1 MAEVE
6 KFPSNSYTNRTEKKP
21 KKEIKPVVKNE
32 VRIQK
37 KGLGEKFSE
46 TFLQADIQ
54 SVKNSVIFDI
64 LIPAAKDMFSDMTKG
79 LVDGLLYGE
88 RRGSRTYRDRG
99 SSRVYRKYDDC
110 YDEQPR
116 RRRREDDDPPFAS
129 SRSIVDNL
137 IFKTRGEAEEVL
149 SNAIDYIE
157 EYDSISV
164 KDLYAYANKKSDFT
178 KEKYGWYDL
187 SSASVERIR
196 EGYLLKL
203 PKPVVID

>member
-64 LIPAAKDMFSDMTKG
+64 LIPAAKDMLSDMTKG
-79 LVDGLLYGE
+79 LVDGLLYGD

>member
-6 KFPSNSYTNRTEKKP
+6 KYPSNSYTNRMDKKP

-64 LIPAAKDMFSDMTKG
+64 LIPAAKDMLSDMTKG
-79 LVDGLLYGE
+79 LVDGLLYGD
-88 RRGSRTYRDRG
+88 RHGSRTYRDRG
-99 SSRVYRKYDDC
+99 SSRVYRKYDNC

>member
-6 KFPSNSYTNRTEKKP
+6 KYPSNSYTNRMDKKP

-99 SSRVYRKYDDC
+99 SSRVYRRYDDC
-110 YDEQPR
+110 YDDRPR
-116 RRRREDDDPPFAS
+116 RRQREDDDPPFAS

>member
-6 KFPSNSYTNRTEKKP
+6 KYPSNSYTNRMNKKP

-64 LIPAAKDMFSDMTKG
+64 LIPAAKDMLSDMTKG
-79 LVDGLLYGE
+79 LVDGLLYGD

-110 YDEQPR
+110 YDDRPR
-116 RRRREDDDPPFAS
+116 RRQREDDDPPFAS

>member
-1 MAEVE
+1 M
-6 KFPSNSYTNRTEKKP
+6 EKKP

-64 LIPAAKDMFSDMTKG
+64 LIPAAKDMLSDMTKG
-79 LVDGLLYGE
+79 LVDGLLYGD

-116 RRRREDDDPPFAS
+116 RKRREDDDPPFAS

>member
-99 SSRVYRKYDDC
+99 SSRVYRRYDDC
-110 YDEQPR
+110 YDDRPR
-116 RRRREDDDPPFAS
+116 RRQREDDDPPFAS

>member
-6 KFPSNSYTNRTEKKP
+6 KYPSNSYTNRTEKKP

-64 LIPAAKDMFSDMTKG
+64 LIPAAKDMLSDMTKG
-79 LVDGLLYGE
+79 LVDGLLYGD

>member
-1 MAEVE
+1 M
-6 KFPSNSYTNRTEKKP
+6 EKKP

-99 SSRVYRKYDDC
+99 SSRVYRRYDDC
-110 YDEQPR
+110 YDDRPR
-116 RRRREDDDPPFAS
+116 RRQREDDDPPFAS

-178 KEKYGWYDL
+178 
-187 SSASVERIR
+187 R
-196 EGYLLKL
+196 
-203 PKPVVID
+203 

>member
-6 KFPSNSYTNRTEKKP
+6 KYPSNSYSNRMEKKP

-64 LIPAAKDMFSDMTKG
+64 LIPAAKDMLSDMTKG
-79 LVDGLLYGE
+79 LVDGLLYGD

-116 RRRREDDDPPFAS
+116 RKRREDDDPPFAS

>member
-6 KFPSNSYTNRTEKKP
+6 KYPSNSYTNRMDKKP

-99 SSRVYRKYDDC
+99 SSRVYRRYDDF
-110 YDEQPR
+110 YDDRPR
-116 RRRREDDDPPFAS
+116 RRQREDDDPPFAS

>member
-6 KFPSNSYTNRTEKKP
+6 KYPSNSYTNRMNKKP

-99 SSRVYRKYDDC
+99 SSRVYRRYDDC
-110 YDEQPR
+110 YDDRPR
-116 RRRREDDDPPFAS
+116 RRQREDDDPSFAS

>member
-64 LIPAAKDMFSDMTKG
+64 LIPAAKDMLSDMTKG
-79 LVDGLLYGE
+79 LVDGLLYGD

-110 YDEQPR
+110 YDDRPR
-116 RRRREDDDPPFAS
+116 RRQREDDDPPFAS